1 MRRSSRVLVGVMA
14 SLLVTGTLA
23 GVGALPAGAA
33 THQAGGPKHGGTL
46 TFAIGAETTGGYCV
60 PGTAELATQGIQVVT
75 AIYDT
80 LTTLNA
86 KGQIVPFLA
95 KSVTPDPTDT
105 QWTIQLRPGIQFQ
118 DGEPLDA
125 NAVKL
130 NLDTMR
136 GLNPNITSPFAPF
149 TLKPI
154 SSVTVTGPLTLV
166 LTTNV
171 PWAALPWYLYGT
183 GRAGIVA
190 PAQLESNAVCPTRMI
205 GTGPFELVSW
215 QPNESLVVKRNP
227 HYWRAGLPYLDEIKF
242 VVVTDAASMLNGL
255 TAGDFD
261 MIQTANALSILS
273 LRDKKSAGQV
283 NEFDTDAGAEVGYGL
298 LNLAKPPFNDMNARL
313 AVAYAGN
320 AYELN
325 QIRNR
330 GLETIATGPFAPGT
344 PYYLTRPQALAAGL
358 PHHDL
363 AKAKHY
369 VALYSAA
376 HGGQPLSFEFLTLT
390 DPELLAQAEVVK
402 EQDAK
407 AGIGLTIKQVDQSTV
422 ISLAL
427 AGDFNE
433 SAFLNH
439 PQGDP
444 DTQYVWWHSGS
455 PVNFSHIND
464 PVINQDL
471 EQGRVTTNP
480 AQRTALYRNLNER
493 FASQVYELWAWYNK
507 WAVASQ
513 TNVHGLTN
521 SPLPDG
527 NGVAFPL
534 YDGVVPTSTLW
545 KG

>member
-1 MRRSSRVLVGVMA
+1 MRRSSRAVVGVVA

-23 GVGALPAGAA
+23 GIGATAAGASARQA
-33 THQAGGPKHGGTL
+33 TSPKHGGSI
-46 TFAIGAETTGGYCV
+46 TFALGAETTGGYCL
-60 PGTAELATQGIQVVT
+60 PGDAELATNGIEVAT

-80 LTTLNA
+80 LTTINA

-95 KSVTPDPTDT
+95 QSVTPDPTYQT
-105 QWTIQLRPGIQFQ
+105 WTITLRPGIKFQ

-125 NAVKL
+125 AAVKL
-130 NLDTMR
+130 NLDTYR
-136 GLNPNITSPFAPF
+136 GDNPNISSPLNGF
-149 TLKPI
+149 TFKNI
-154 SSVTVTGPLTLV
+154 TSVTATDPMTVVVQTAT
-166 LTTNV
+166 
-171 PWAALPWYLYGT
+171 PWPAFPSYLYGS
-183 GRAGIVA
+183 GRTGIVA
-190 PAQLESNAVCPTRMI
+190 PAQLASNAVCPTKMI

-215 QPNESLVVKRNP
+215 LPNESLTVKRNP
-227 HYWRAGLPYLDEIKF
+227 NYWQKGLPYLDSIKF
-242 VVVTDAASMLNGL
+242 VPVTEAASQLNGL
-255 TAGDFD
+255 IAGDYD
-261 MIQTANALSILS
+261 MIQTADALNIIA
-273 LRDKKSAGQV
+273 LRQRKASGQA

-298 LNLAKPPFNDMNARL
+298 LNLAKPPFNDINARL

-320 AYELN
+320 ANELN

-344 PYYLTRPQALAAGL
+344 PYYLTPAQAAAAGA

-369 VALYSAA
+369 AALYSAA
-376 HGGQPLSFEFLTLT
+376 HGGQPLNFEFLTVT
-390 DPELLAQAEVVK
+390 DPELLAQAEIVK
-402 EQDAK
+402 EQDSK
-407 AGIGLTIKQVDQSTV
+407 AGIGVTIKQVDQSTL

-427 AGDFNE
+427 AGDFDE

-464 PVINQDL
+464 PVIDADL
-471 EQGRVTTNP
+471 DQGRVSTNP
-480 AQRTALYRNLNER
+480 AQRVALYRNLNER
-493 FASQVYELWAWYNK
+493 FSSQVYELWAWYNK

-513 TNVHGLTN
+513 PNVEGLTV

-527 NGVAFPL
+527 HGNAFPL
-534 YDGVVPTSTLW
+534 YDGVVPTATLW
-545 KG
+545 KK